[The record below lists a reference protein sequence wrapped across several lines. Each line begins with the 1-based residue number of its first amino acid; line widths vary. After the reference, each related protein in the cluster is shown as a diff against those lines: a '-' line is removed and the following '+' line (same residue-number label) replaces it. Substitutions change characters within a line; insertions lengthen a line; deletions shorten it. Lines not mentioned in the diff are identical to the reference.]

1 MGARDQRWPASSHR
15 SRWPR
20 LAMGLVQC
28 PRNQLTRG
36 RRAGRGGPSAEPWLL
51 RVAGGESLTLV
62 APYECPERAA
72 PQRVPRRGPPAP
84 PGALSTTFW
93 DRTLVDAQG
102 ARARRGPSFGPS
114 RPPPMLRGLLLL
126 LGDEDGALL
135 VEDNLAGDDALLEPR
150 DGRQLVHHLEHDLF
164 EHGTQPPR
172 PRAALHRLAGDGR
185 HGVVG
190 ELEPHLLQVEVLLV
204 LLDDGVLGLPQDPH
218 ERRLVQVVQRS
229 HHG

>member
-51 RVAGGESLTLV
+51 RVAGGEGLTLV

-72 PQRVPRRGPPAP
+72 TQRVPRRGPPAP

-93 DRTLVDAQG
+93 DRTLAVIIHEHDRETARLTRDLLVNNVDQED
-102 ARARRGPSFGPS
+102 RRGPRRPLQAFPQGHTGSRRPS
-114 RPPPMLRGLLLL
+114 R
-126 LGDEDGALL
+126 
-135 VEDNLAGDDALLEPR
+135 
-150 DGRQLVHHLEHDLF
+150 
-164 EHGTQPPR
+164 
-172 PRAALHRLAGDGR
+172 RANGG
-185 HGVVG
+185 
-190 ELEPHLLQVEVLLV
+190 
-204 LLDDGVLGLPQDPH
+204 
-218 ERRLVQVVQRS
+218 
-229 HHG
+229 